1 MKKSKFSLLLV
12 FLLVLTIFVSACSG
26 KQSSDKGT
34 ASKDSKQEATILESQ
49 EMPAMDTIQ
58 ASDTISFTT
67 MNNVFEGL
75 YRFNDKEELVPGMA
89 DGEPVANKDKTVYNI
104 KIKDAKW
111 SNGDQVTAQDFVYA
125 WQRALDPEQKSEYGP
140 YMMVGKIKNA
150 DKVYN
155 KKAKPEELGIKAV
168 SDKELQ
174 ITLEKPIPYFQSLL
188 SFPTFYPVNEKFVK
202 EQGDKYAKTAK
213 NLVYN
218 GPFELS
224 SWDGPQATTWEYKKN
239 EEYWDKKNVSMTKL
253 TFKVSKD
260 PQAAVN
266 AFEAGEADITPKL
279 STPAIISQYEG
290 DKRMKRLLE
299 PTVFWLKMNQGNK
312 SLKNENVRRAIATAI
327 DKEAF
332 VNDVLQNGS
341 VAAYYQIPKD
351 FVHDESGKDF
361 RDGMPKYLETNKDEA
376 KKLFEKGLKELGTS
390 KVTLNYLGDDSET
403 AKTIGAFIKDQL
415 EKTLPGLDINIQSVP
430 FATRIDRDKKE
441 DYDLQMAGWGP
452 DYLDPITFS
461 DLFITGGG
469 NNHMGYSDKKYDQ
482 LLKDA
487 SGKLAAKP
495 EERWKALQEAEK
507 VLLQDDA
514 ALSPIYQRA
523 TNYLI
528 NNKVKGFVIHKV
540 GPEFSYKWMKI
551 EG

>member
-104 KIKDAKW
+104 KLKDAKW
-111 SNGDQVTAQDFVYA
+111 SNGDTVKAQDFVYA

-168 SDKELQ
+168 NDKELQ

-202 EQGDKYAKTAK
+202 EQGDKYAKKAK

-312 SLKNENVRRAIATAI
+312 ALKNENIRRAIATAI

-332 VNDVLQNGS
+332 VKDVLQNGS
-341 VAAYYQIPKD
+341 VAAYNQIPKD
-351 FVHDESGKDF
+351 FVHDENGKDF
-361 RDGMPKYLETNKDEA
+361 RDGMPKYLETNKNEA
-376 KKLFEKGLKELGTS
+376 KNLFEKGLKELGTS

-514 ALSPIYQRA
+514 GLSPIYQRA

-528 NNKVKGFVIHKV
+528 NNKVKGTIIHKV

>member
-111 SNGDQVTAQDFVYA
+111 SNGDPVKAQDFVYA

-218 GPFELS
+218 GPYELS

>member
-104 KIKDAKW
+104 KLKDAKW
-111 SNGDQVTAQDFVYA
+111 SNGDPVKAQDFVYA
-125 WQRALDPEQKSEYGP
+125 WQRALDPDQKSEYGP

-155 KKAKPEELGIKAV
+155 KKAKPDELGIKAV

-202 EQGDKYAKTAK
+202 EQGDNYAKTAK

-312 SLKNENVRRAIATAI
+312 SLKNENIRRAIATAI

-332 VNDVLQNGS
+332 VKDVLQNGS

-351 FVHDESGKDF
+351 FVHDENGKDF

>member
-104 KIKDAKW
+104 KLKDAKW
-111 SNGDQVTAQDFVYA
+111 SNGDPVKAQDFVYA

-155 KKAKPEELGIKAV
+155 KKAKPNELGIKAV

-218 GPFELS
+218 GPYELS

-332 VNDVLQNGS
+332 VKDVLQNGS
-341 VAAYYQIPKD
+341 VAADYQIPKD
-351 FVHDESGKDF
+351 FVHDENGKDF

-469 NNHMGYSDKKYDQ
+469 NNHMGYSNKKYDQ

-514 ALSPIYQRA
+514 GLSPIYQRA

-528 NNKVKGFVIHKV
+528 NNRVKDFVIHKV

>member
-104 KIKDAKW
+104 KLKDAKW
-111 SNGDQVTAQDFVYA
+111 SNGDPVKAQDFVYA

-155 KKAKPEELGIKAV
+155 KKAKPDELGIKAV

-218 GPFELS
+218 GPYELS

-332 VNDVLQNGS
+332 VKDVLQNGS
-341 VAAYYQIPKD
+341 VAANYQIPKD
-351 FVHDESGKDF
+351 FVHDENGKDF

-469 NNHMGYSDKKYDQ
+469 NNHMGYSNKKYDQ

-514 ALSPIYQRA
+514 GLSPIYQRA

-528 NNKVKGFVIHKV
+528 SNKVKGFVIHKV

>member
-104 KIKDAKW
+104 KLKDAKW
-111 SNGDQVTAQDFVYA
+111 SNGDPVKAQDFVYA

-155 KKAKPEELGIKAV
+155 KKAKPDELGIKAV

-218 GPFELS
+218 GPYELS

-312 SLKNENVRRAIATAI
+312 SLKNENIRRAIATAI

-332 VNDVLQNGS
+332 VKDVLQNGS

-351 FVHDESGKDF
+351 FVHDENGKDF
-361 RDGMPKYLETNKDEA
+361 RDGTPKYLETNKDEA

>member
-111 SNGDQVTAQDFVYA
+111 SNGDPVKAQDFVYA

-487 SGKLAAKP
+487 SDKLAAKP

>member
-12 FLLVLTIFVSACSG
+12 FLIVLTVFVSACSG
-26 KQSSDKGT
+26 NQNSDKGT
-34 ASKDSKQEATILESQ
+34 ASKNAKQEATILESQ

-75 YRFNDKEELVPGMA
+75 YRFNDKEELVAGMA
-89 DGEPVANKDKTVYNI
+89 DGDPVANKDKTVYNI
-104 KIKDAKW
+104 KLKDAKW
-111 SNGDQVTAQDFVYA
+111 SNGDPVKAQDFVYA
-125 WQRALDPEQKSEYGP
+125 WQRALDPDQKSEYGP

-155 KKAKPEELGIKAV
+155 KEAKPEELGIKAI
-168 SDKELQ
+168 SDKELE
-174 ITLEKPIPYFQSLL
+174 ITLEKPLPYFQSLL

-202 EQGDKYAKTAK
+202 EQGEKYAKTAK

-224 SWDGPQATTWEYKKN
+224 DWDGPQATTWEYKKN
-239 EEYWDKKNVSMTKL
+239 EKYWDKQNVAMEKL

-260 PQAAVN
+260 PQAAAN
-266 AFEAGEADITPKL
+266 AFEAGEADVTPKL

-290 DKRMKRLLE
+290 DKRLKRVLE
-299 PTVFWLKMNQGNK
+299 PTVFWLKMNQGNT
-312 SLKNENVRRAIATAI
+312 SLKNENIRRAIATAI

-332 VNDVLQNGS
+332 VKDVLQNGS
-341 VAAYYQIPKD
+341 IAAYYQIPKE
-351 FVHDESGKDF
+351 FVQDENGKDF
-361 RDGMPKYLETNKDEA
+361 REGMPKYLETNKKEA

-390 KVTLNYLGDDSET
+390 KITLNYLGDDSET
-403 AKTIGAFIKDQL
+403 AKTIGSFIKDQL
-415 EKTLPGLDINIQSVP
+415 EKTLPGLEINMQSVP

-461 DLFITGGG
+461 DLFITDGG
-469 NNHMGYSDKKYDQ
+469 NNKMGYSSKTYDQ
-482 LLKDA
+482 LLEDA
-487 SGKLAAKP
+487 SGKLAAQP
-495 EERWKALQEAEK
+495 DERWKTLQEAEK
-507 VLLQDDA
+507 VLLEEDA
-514 ALSPIYQRA
+514 GLSPIYQRSA
-523 TNYLI
+523 NYLI
-528 NNKVKGFVIHKV
+528 NDSLKGFVIHKV
-540 GPEFSYKWMKI
+540 GPEFSYKWLKI

>member
-104 KIKDAKW
+104 KLKDAKW
-111 SNGDQVTAQDFVYA
+111 SNGDPVKAQDFVYA

-155 KKAKPEELGIKAV
+155 KKAKPDELGIKAV
-168 SDKELQ
+168 NDKELQ

-218 GPFELS
+218 GPYELS

-332 VNDVLQNGS
+332 VKDVLQNGS
-341 VAAYYQIPKD
+341 VAANYQIPKD
-351 FVHDESGKDF
+351 FVHDENGKDF
-361 RDGMPKYLETNKDEA
+361 RDGMPKYLETNKGEA

-528 NNKVKGFVIHKV
+528 NNRVKGFVIHKV

>member
-104 KIKDAKW
+104 KLKDAKW
-111 SNGDQVTAQDFVYA
+111 SNGDPVKAQDFVYA

-155 KKAKPEELGIKAV
+155 KKAKPDELGIKAV

-218 GPFELS
+218 GPYELS

-332 VNDVLQNGS
+332 VKDVLQNGS

-351 FVHDESGKDF
+351 FVHDENGKDF

-469 NNHMGYSDKKYDQ
+469 NNHMGYSNKKYDQ

-514 ALSPIYQRA
+514 GLSPIYQRA

-528 NNKVKGFVIHKV
+528 SNKVKGFVIHKV

>member
-104 KIKDAKW
+104 KLKDAKW
-111 SNGDQVTAQDFVYA
+111 SNGDPVKAQDFVYA

-155 KKAKPEELGIKAV
+155 KKAKPDELGIKAV

-218 GPFELS
+218 GPYELS

-312 SLKNENVRRAIATAI
+312 SLKNENIRRAIATAI

-332 VNDVLQNGS
+332 VKDVLQNGS

-351 FVHDESGKDF
+351 FVHDENGKDF

>member
-104 KIKDAKW
+104 KLKDAKW
-111 SNGDQVTAQDFVYA
+111 SNGDPVKAQDFVYA

-155 KKAKPEELGIKAV
+155 KKAKPDELGIKAV

-218 GPFELS
+218 GPYELS

-239 EEYWDKKNVSMTKL
+239 EKYWDKKNVSMTKL

-312 SLKNENVRRAIATAI
+312 SLKNENIRRAIATAI

-332 VNDVLQNGS
+332 VKDVLQNGS

-351 FVHDESGKDF
+351 FVHDENGKDF

-441 DYDLQMAGWGP
+441 DYDLQMAGWSP
-452 DYLDPITFS
+452 DCLDPLTFS

-528 NNKVKGFVIHKV
+528 NDKVKGFVIHKV

>member
-104 KIKDAKW
+104 KLKDAKW
-111 SNGDQVTAQDFVYA
+111 SNGDPVKAQDFVYA

-155 KKAKPEELGIKAV
+155 KKAKPDELGIKAV

-218 GPFELS
+218 GPYELS

-332 VNDVLQNGS
+332 VKDVLQNGS
-341 VAAYYQIPKD
+341 VAANYQIPKD
-351 FVHDESGKDF
+351 FVHDENGKDF
-361 RDGMPKYLETNKDEA
+361 RDGMPKYLETNKGEA

-528 NNKVKGFVIHKV
+528 NNRVKGFVIHKV

>member
-1 MKKSKFSLLLV
+1 
-12 FLLVLTIFVSACSG
+12 
-26 KQSSDKGT
+26 
-34 ASKDSKQEATILESQ
+34 
-49 EMPAMDTIQ
+49 MDTIQ

-111 SNGDQVTAQDFVYA
+111 SNGDPVKAQDFVYA

>member
-104 KIKDAKW
+104 KLKDAKW
-111 SNGDQVTAQDFVYA
+111 SNGDPVKAQDFVYA

-155 KKAKPEELGIKAV
+155 KKAKPDELGIKAV

-218 GPFELS
+218 GPYELS

-239 EEYWDKKNVSMTKL
+239 EKYWDKKNVSMTKL

-312 SLKNENVRRAIATAI
+312 SLKNENIRRAIATAI

-332 VNDVLQNGS
+332 VKDVLQNGS

-351 FVHDESGKDF
+351 FVHDENGKDF

>member
-111 SNGDQVTAQDFVYA
+111 SNGDPVKAQDFVYA
-125 WQRALDPEQKSEYGP
+125 WQRALDPDQKSEYGP

-218 GPFELS
+218 GPYELS

-312 SLKNENVRRAIATAI
+312 SLKNENIRRAIATAI
-327 DKEAF
+327 DKDAF
-332 VNDVLQNGS
+332 VKDVLQNGS

-351 FVHDESGKDF
+351 FVHDEKGKDF

-469 NNHMGYSDKKYDQ
+469 NNHMGYSNKKYDQ

-528 NNKVKGFVIHKV
+528 SNKVKGFVIHKV

>member
-1 MKKSKFSLLLV
+1 MK
-12 FLLVLTIFVSACSG
+12 
-26 KQSSDKGT
+26 
-34 ASKDSKQEATILESQ
+34 
-49 EMPAMDTIQ
+49 
-58 ASDTISFTT
+58 
-67 MNNVFEGL
+67 
-75 YRFNDKEELVPGMA
+75 
-89 DGEPVANKDKTVYNI
+89 
-104 KIKDAKW
+104 
-111 SNGDQVTAQDFVYA
+111 
-125 WQRALDPEQKSEYGP
+125 
-140 YMMVGKIKNA
+140 
-150 DKVYN
+150 
-155 KKAKPEELGIKAV
+155 
-168 SDKELQ
+168 
-174 ITLEKPIPYFQSLL
+174 
-188 SFPTFYPVNEKFVK
+188 KFVK

-218 GPFELS
+218 GPYELS

>member
-104 KIKDAKW
+104 KLKDAKW
-111 SNGDQVTAQDFVYA
+111 SNGDPVKAQDFVYA

-155 KKAKPEELGIKAV
+155 KKAKPDELGIKAV

-218 GPFELS
+218 GPYELS

-239 EEYWDKKNVSMTKL
+239 EKYWDKKNVSMTKL

-312 SLKNENVRRAIATAI
+312 SLKNENIRRAIATAI

-332 VNDVLQNGS
+332 VKDVLQNGS

-351 FVHDESGKDF
+351 FVHDENGKDF

-528 NNKVKGFVIHKV
+528 NDKVKGFVIHKV

>member
-111 SNGDQVTAQDFVYA
+111 SNGDPVKAQDFVYA

-218 GPFELS
+218 GPYELS

-390 KVTLNYLGDDSET
+390 KVTLNYLGDESET

>member
-111 SNGDQVTAQDFVYA
+111 SNGDPVKAQDFVYA

-140 YMMVGKIKNA
+140 YMMIGKIKNA

>member
-34 ASKDSKQEATILESQ
+34 ASKDTKQEATILESQ

-89 DGEPVANKDKTVYNI
+89 DGEPVANKDKTVYTI
-104 KIKDAKW
+104 KLKDAKW
-111 SNGDQVTAQDFVYA
+111 SNGDPVTAQDFVYA

-155 KKAKPEELGIKAV
+155 KKAKPDELGIKAV
-168 SDKELQ
+168 NDKELQ

-218 GPFELS
+218 GPYELS

-239 EEYWDKKNVSMTKL
+239 EEYWDKKNVSMTKI

-312 SLKNENVRRAIATAI
+312 SLKNENIRRAIATAI

-351 FVHDESGKDF
+351 FVYDENGKDF
-361 RDGMPKYLETNKDEA
+361 RDGMPKYLKTNKKEA

-461 DLFITGGG
+461 DLFITDGG

-528 NNKVKGFVIHKV
+528 NDKVKGFVIHKV

>member
-104 KIKDAKW
+104 KLKDAKW
-111 SNGDQVTAQDFVYA
+111 SNGDPVKAQDFVYA
-125 WQRALDPEQKSEYGP
+125 WQRALDPDQKSEYGP

-155 KKAKPEELGIKAV
+155 KKAKPDELGIKAV

-218 GPFELS
+218 GPYELS

-239 EEYWDKKNVSMTKL
+239 E
-253 TFKVSKD
+253 
-260 PQAAVN
+260 
-266 AFEAGEADITPKL
+266 
-279 STPAIISQYEG
+279 
-290 DKRMKRLLE
+290 
-299 PTVFWLKMNQGNK
+299 
-312 SLKNENVRRAIATAI
+312 
-327 DKEAF
+327 
-332 VNDVLQNGS
+332 
-341 VAAYYQIPKD
+341 
-351 FVHDESGKDF
+351 
-361 RDGMPKYLETNKDEA
+361 
-376 KKLFEKGLKELGTS
+376 
-390 KVTLNYLGDDSET
+390 
-403 AKTIGAFIKDQL
+403 
-415 EKTLPGLDINIQSVP
+415 
-430 FATRIDRDKKE
+430 
-441 DYDLQMAGWGP
+441 
-452 DYLDPITFS
+452 
-461 DLFITGGG
+461 
-469 NNHMGYSDKKYDQ
+469 
-482 LLKDA
+482 
-487 SGKLAAKP
+487 
-495 EERWKALQEAEK
+495 
-507 VLLQDDA
+507 
-514 ALSPIYQRA
+514 
-523 TNYLI
+523 
-528 NNKVKGFVIHKV
+528 
-540 GPEFSYKWMKI
+540 
-551 EG
+551 

>member
-111 SNGDQVTAQDFVYA
+111 SNGDPVKAQDFVYA

-218 GPFELS
+218 GPYELS

-487 SGKLAAKP
+487 TGKLAAKP

>member
-104 KIKDAKW
+104 KLKDAKW
-111 SNGDQVTAQDFVYA
+111 SNGDPVKAQDFVYA
-125 WQRALDPEQKSEYGP
+125 WQRALDPDQKSEYGP

-155 KKAKPEELGIKAV
+155 KKAKPDELGIKAV

-218 GPFELS
+218 GPYELS

-332 VNDVLQNGS
+332 VKDVLQNGS

-351 FVHDESGKDF
+351 FVHDENGKDF

-469 NNHMGYSDKKYDQ
+469 NNHMGYSNKKYDQ

-514 ALSPIYQRA
+514 GLSPIYQRA

-528 NNKVKGFVIHKV
+528 SNKVKGFVIHKV

>member
-104 KIKDAKW
+104 KLKDAKW
-111 SNGDQVTAQDFVYA
+111 SNGDPVKAQDFVYA
-125 WQRALDPEQKSEYGP
+125 WQRALDPDQKSEYGP

-155 KKAKPEELGIKAV
+155 KKAKPDELGIKAV

-218 GPFELS
+218 GPYELS
-224 SWDGPQATTWEYKKN
+224 AWDGPQATTWEYKKN

-332 VNDVLQNGS
+332 VKDVLQNGS

-351 FVHDESGKDF
+351 FVHDENGKDF

-469 NNHMGYSDKKYDQ
+469 NNHMGYSNKKYDQ

-514 ALSPIYQRA
+514 GLSPIYQRA

-528 NNKVKGFVIHKV
+528 SNKVKGFVIHKV

>member
-111 SNGDQVTAQDFVYA
+111 SNGDPVKAQDFVYA

-155 KKAKPEELGIKAV
+155 KKSKPEELGIKAV

>member
-487 SGKLAAKP
+487 SDKLAAKP

>member
-104 KIKDAKW
+104 KLKDAKW
-111 SNGDQVTAQDFVYA
+111 SNGDPVKAQDFVYA
-125 WQRALDPEQKSEYGP
+125 WQRALDPDQKSEYGP

-155 KKAKPEELGIKAV
+155 KKAKPDELGIKAV

-218 GPFELS
+218 GPYELS

-332 VNDVLQNGS
+332 VKDVLQNGS

-351 FVHDESGKDF
+351 FVHDENGKDF

-469 NNHMGYSDKKYDQ
+469 NNHMGYSNKKYDQ

-514 ALSPIYQRA
+514 GLSPIYQRA

-528 NNKVKGFVIHKV
+528 SNKVKGFVIHKV

-551 EG
+551 EE

>member
-111 SNGDQVTAQDFVYA
+111 SNGDPVKAQDFVYA

>member
-111 SNGDQVTAQDFVYA
+111 SNGDPVKAQDFVYA

-290 DKRMKRLLE
+290 DKRMKRLPE